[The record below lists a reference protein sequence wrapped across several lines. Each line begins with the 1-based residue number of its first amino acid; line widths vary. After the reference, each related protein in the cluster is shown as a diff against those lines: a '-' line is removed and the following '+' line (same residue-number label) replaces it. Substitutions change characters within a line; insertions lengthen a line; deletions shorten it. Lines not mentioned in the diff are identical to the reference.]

1 MLYCIFKYCTLLWIV
16 FLGTLLS
23 RRSLRMVRKL
33 SDIES
38 KFHNL
43 LYLFSENLIKQDAK
57 QFQKNNFDQPFKIS
71 FKEAW
76 AMTSWNN
83 FYKMWRHKMMVAY
96 SMKISWADFLKGLL
110 FMLVVS
116 SYILATDFFFHWI
129 ICRVQWE
136 QIGYIYGLCVNLCF
150 LIHRI
155 QEFST
160 DAYAYK

>member
-1 MLYCIFKYCTLLWIV
+1 MYFIINCVFRYITIKTVFKNL
-16 FLGTLLS
+16 F
-23 RRSLRMVRKL
+23 RKL

-116 SYILATDFFFHWI
+116 SYIYTGYWFFP
-129 ICRVQWE
+129 
-136 QIGYIYGLCVNLCF
+136 LNNLQGAVEANRLRDSLWSVRKPLLF
-150 LIHRI
+150 D
-155 QEFST
+155 T
-160 DAYAYK
+160 